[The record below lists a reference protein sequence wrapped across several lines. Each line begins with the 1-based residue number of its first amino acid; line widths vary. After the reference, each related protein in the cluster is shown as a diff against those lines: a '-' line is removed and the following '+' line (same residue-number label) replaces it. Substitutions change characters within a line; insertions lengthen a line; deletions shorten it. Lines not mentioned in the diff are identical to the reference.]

1 MSQRVSWQNLF
12 HLAVKNADRK
22 TKFFLLWG
30 MTGMIVNAL
39 STAFLSKS
47 IRPILD
53 HVFIQGEKKALARAC
68 VTILM
73 VFLFKG
79 LSEYIN
85 NISIEI
91 AGQRI
96 SNSLQ
101 KNFFSSVIHAKFHF
115 FQHIHTGDL
124 SSVLIN
130 DVRTIRDTIIQTF
143 NNTIQNIFLSI
154 FLFILMIKNNILLTA
169 LCAFIVPFISFMIK
183 KVGKKIKDLSHTSS
197 CQNADLKSFFYEVFH
212 NIILVKTSVTQ
223 KKEVEKINQKLDR
236 IEKNAWHL
244 AKIRAA
250 AHPIVEILGGLAIV
264 TSIMIGGWQVIHQQK
279 TVGSFFSFIIS
290 GLFLY
295 PSLKKLAGVRCKIQE
310 GLSSYQHM
318 SDIAQKANVE
328 SDHRIVHSQTNFLT
342 SQGNITI
349 KNLCFRYPGYD
360 AKILDNFHCTLS
372 PGCLTVLTGP
382 SGTGKTTLFY
392 ILMRLYDPESGTILW
407 GDQNIKDIPIDRLRQ
422 NISFVSQNNHLFDE
436 SIFYNIAYGTTAS
449 QQCVIQAA
457 EKAFAHEFIKK
468 MPGQY
473 DTMIGQNGIQLSGGQ
488 RQRIALA
495 RAFLRNTPIILL
507 DESTSALDSNC
518 EKQIIQSI
526 HHLKESGKI
535 VVAIAH
541 RPSIIKQADQILS
554 IHSIDT
560 TQS

>member
-1 MSQRVSWQNLF
+1 MRVKGESGQC
-12 HLAVKNADRK
+12 
-22 TKFFLLWG
+22 
-30 MTGMIVNAL
+30 
-39 STAFLSKS
+39 
-47 IRPILD
+47 IRDPILD
-53 HVFIQGEKKALARAC
+53 GRENAGSSLPQARAQNSMRI
-68 VTILM
+68 IL
-73 VFLFKG
+73 FL
-79 LSEYIN
+79 
-85 NISIEI
+85 
-91 AGQRI
+91 
-96 SNSLQ
+96 
-101 KNFFSSVIHAKFHF
+101 
-115 FQHIHTGDL
+115 
-124 SSVLIN
+124 
-130 DVRTIRDTIIQTF
+130 
-143 NNTIQNIFLSI
+143 
-154 FLFILMIKNNILLTA
+154 
-169 LCAFIVPFISFMIK
+169 VPFISFMIK
-183 KVGKKIKDLSHTSS
+183 KVGKKIKDLSHTLS
-197 CQNADLKSFFYEVFH
+197 CQNADLQSFFYEVFH

-310 GLSSYQHM
+310 GLSSYQRM

-328 SDHRIVHSQTNFLT
+328 SDHRIVHSQTKFLT

-349 KNLCFRYPGYD
+349 KNLCFRYPEYE

-372 PGCLTVLTGP
+372 PGCLTVLKGP

-422 NISFVSQNNHLFDE
+422 NISFVSQNNHLFNE

-449 QQCVIQAA
+449 RQCVIQAA
-457 EKAFAHEFIKK
+457 EKAFAHEFIQK

-507 DESTSALDSNC
+507 DESTSALDNDC
-518 EKQIIQSI
+518 EKKIIQSI

-541 RPSIIKQADQILS
+541 RPSIINQADQVLS

-560 TQS
+560 TQSRSVDARK